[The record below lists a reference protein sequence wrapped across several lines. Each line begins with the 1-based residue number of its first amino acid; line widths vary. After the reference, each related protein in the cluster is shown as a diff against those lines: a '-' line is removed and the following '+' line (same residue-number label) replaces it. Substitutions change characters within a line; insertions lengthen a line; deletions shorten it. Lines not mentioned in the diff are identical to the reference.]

1 MQTEIDLVTCTEFP
15 IVNRRV
21 LVNMFKLI
29 SLYDFISYRF
39 MKKGKLNHKD
49 ILIFSLP

>member
-29 SLYDFISYRF
+29 RLIESQRNFDIFITIN
-39 MKKGKLNHKD
+39 KL
-49 ILIFSLP
+49 